1 MSIRVDWFVGLLSVC
16 TIELYSCFLERS
28 DFLIDDWM
36 IVQHG
41 YIHIYFLH
49 YKMLNVY
56 LKGRNLKKGWE
67 FYRLIICIKILW
79 LFLIIYDS
87 FLYLD
92 WRFYNGIVVN
102 FSRKSL
108 KKTICDWIKIFSF
121 INSHHNE
128 PNRCSDRLNSTIAIR
143 K

>member
-16 TIELYSCFLERS
+16 TTELYSCFLERS

-36 IVQHG
+36 IVQRG

-56 LKGRNLKKGWE
+56 FKGRNLKKGWE

-79 LFLIIYDS
+79 LFLQFTILVYIWIGNFTTGLLLTSRENRLDRKENYMRLNQNI
-87 FLYLD
+87 FLYKFPPQ
-92 WRFYNGIVVN
+92 WT
-102 FSRKSL
+102 KSMFRS
-108 KKTICDWIKIFSF
+108 I
-121 INSHHNE
+121 E
-128 PNRCSDRLNSTIAIR
+128 
-143 K
+143 